1 MKKLFFDYHMEIVY
15 SEPAAQC
22 HYTLKCVPGNTRRQ
36 EVETLNV
43 EMFPGNRWCRG
54 KDSFGNEM
62 LFGSVEEG
70 HGSFCCHVEG
80 IVVTGLAASEEQGPE
95 GMLGLYRYPYGLTAP
110 GEGLISYG
118 ARLAGE
124 GLASRGACSAG
135 EGLASRGAGSV
146 GEGLDLRGAC
156 LAGEGLAS
164 RGVCSAG
171 EGLASHGS
179 RPAEDLEAG
188 EYSRAVE
195 LMHRFHQDFRYEK
208 AVTDCKTT
216 AEEAWS
222 LRRGVC
228 QDYAHILIALCRLMG
243 IPARYA
249 AGFMVGEGESHAWVE
264 ILSNGRWY
272 GLDPTNDLVV
282 NDDYIRLGVGRDAAD
297 CTLNRGIVI
306 GGGTQ
311 TQRAAAAVREIW

>member
-110 GEGLISYG
+110 GEGLISYR

-124 GLASRGACSAG
+124 GLASRG
-135 EGLASRGAGSV
+135 V
-146 GEGLDLRGAC
+146 C
-156 LAGEGLAS
+156 LAGEGLDS
-164 RGVCSAG
+164 RGACLTG
-171 EGLASHGS
+171 EGLPSHGS
-179 RPAEDLEAG
+179 RPVEDSEAG
-188 EYSRAVE
+188 EYGRAVE
-195 LMHRFHQDFRYEK
+195 LMHRLHQDFRYEK

-243 IPARYA
+243 ISARYV